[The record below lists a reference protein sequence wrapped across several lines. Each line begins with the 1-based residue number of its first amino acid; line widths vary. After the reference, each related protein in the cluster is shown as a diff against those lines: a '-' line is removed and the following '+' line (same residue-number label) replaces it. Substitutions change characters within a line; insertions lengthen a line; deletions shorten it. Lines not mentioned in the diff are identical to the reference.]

1 VVTELRLRIATRAL
15 VLDEADRV
23 LLVRMG
29 EGDRAIWVT
38 PGGGIE
44 EGESDEQA
52 IRRELL
58 EETGLEECE
67 LGPHVWT
74 RTAHVPLGGGR
85 WDGETERIYLV
96 RAPAF
101 EPTPHFTVDEL
112 RAEGVT
118 EIRWWTLDELEAAA
132 TPFAPRRLSL
142 LVRELILHGPPA
154 EPIDVGL

>member
-1 VVTELRLRIATRAL
+1 MSQLRLRVATRAL

-38 PGGGIE
+38 PGGGVE

-52 IRRELL
+52 IGRELL
-58 EETGLEECE
+58 EETGLDEYV

-85 WDGETERIYLV
+85 WDGETERVYLV

-101 EPTPHFTVDEL
+101 EPAPHLTADEL
-112 RAEGVT
+112 RSEGLT
-118 EIRWWTLDELEAAA
+118 GIRWWTVDELEAADA
-132 TPFAPRRLSL
+132 FFAPRRLPAL
-142 LVRELILHGPPA
+142 LRELILHGPPA
-154 EPIDVGL
+154 GLVDVDP